1 MTPRRQRRS
10 VDRARSGMPSVRGCI
25 DRGMDGIRVLEIHT
39 FPVHGAPGV
48 EHATVQVD
56 AAGID
61 GDRHKKAA
69 VSLVGSDAPATRA
82 NLVLDVPTARV
93 EALDGSLVRIGEVV
107 LAVRATGNS
116 CPGLYAAVGEPGS
129 IRVGDSVESA

>member
-1 MTPRRQRRS
+1 
-10 VDRARSGMPSVRGCI
+10 
-25 DRGMDGIRVLEIHT
+25 MDGIRVLEIHT

-48 EHATVQVD
+48 EHVTVQVD
-56 AAGID
+56 EAGID

-69 VSLVGSDAPATRA
+69 VSLVGSDAPGTRA

-93 EALDGSLVRIGEVV
+93 EALDGSVVRVGEVV
-107 LAVRATGNS
+107 LALRTTGNA

-129 IRVGDSVESA
+129 IRVGDRVETA